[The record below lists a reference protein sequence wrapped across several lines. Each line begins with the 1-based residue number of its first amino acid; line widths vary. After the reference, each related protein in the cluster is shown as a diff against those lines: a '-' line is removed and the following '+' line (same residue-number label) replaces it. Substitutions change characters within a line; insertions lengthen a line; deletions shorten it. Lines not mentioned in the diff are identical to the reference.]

1 MTQPDP
7 IARVIEQYAIE
18 NANMRITISQLQAQI
33 DELRAV
39 KEATDGDHEDDGH
52 AQSD

>member
-18 NANMRITISQLQAQI
+18 NANLRITISQLQSQVETLKAQ
-33 DELRAV
+33 V
-39 KEATDGDHEDDGH
+39 
-52 AQSD
+52 AQSSESSGDKGEAD

>member
-1 MTQPDP
+1 MPPDP

-18 NANMRITISQLQAQI
+18 NANLRITVSQLQAQI
-33 DELRAV
+33 EQL
-39 KEATDGDHEDDGH
+39 KEASHADHEDHGD

>member
-18 NANMRITISQLQAQI
+18 NANLRITISQLQSQI
-33 DELRAV
+33 EQL
-39 KEATDGDHEDDGH
+39 KEASHDDRQNDGDTPAH
-52 AQSD
+52 